1 MPMSNAPASTPL
13 QPAPPS
19 ATNRTSG
26 PLAAKPVGTGP
37 TSPSSSSL
45 VEALRETVRD
55 APPTVVLRSGGGEA
69 AMEAAT
75 SMKGEGG
82 GLCVGGQLYEQQAEQ
97 KQALRIR
104 QLERELAQA
113 KLKLQHVVTTE
124 EMARSQARQLQTTL
138 DMLLDDGGGGVD
150 GPDAPGGGGAGG
162 GNREAEDAEHDAVT
176 ADLGQRVGELEA
188 SAAAQGRERTALETS
203 VALLSAELRQR
214 FSAQRRAAC
223 DVQEELAQL
232 VVNHA

>member
-1 MPMSNAPASTPL
+1 LSPPPPLWPSDCGRDCARPLTPTY
-13 QPAPPS
+13 PRA
-19 ATNRTSG
+19 
-26 PLAAKPVGTGP
+26 
-37 TSPSSSSL
+37 
-45 VEALRETVRD
+45 
-55 APPTVVLRSGGGEA
+55 RS
-69 AMEAAT
+69 
-75 SMKGEGG
+75 EGG

-162 GNREAEDAEHDAVT
+162 GNR
-176 ADLGQRVGELEA
+176 
-188 SAAAQGRERTALETS
+188 
-203 VALLSAELRQR
+203 
-214 FSAQRRAAC
+214 
-223 DVQEELAQL
+223 
-232 VVNHA
+232 

>member
-19 ATNRTSG
+19 ATNQTSG

-75 SMKGEGG
+75 SMKGYASTEP
-82 GLCVGGQLYEQQAEQ
+82 ASH
-97 KQALRIR
+97 AD
-104 QLERELAQA
+104 AA
-113 KLKLQHVVTTE
+113 STVV
-124 EMARSQARQLQTTL
+124 
-138 DMLLDDGGGGVD
+138 
-150 GPDAPGGGGAGG
+150 
-162 GNREAEDAEHDAVT
+162 
-176 ADLGQRVGELEA
+176 
-188 SAAAQGRERTALETS
+188 AAATA
-203 VALLSAELRQR
+203 VA
-214 FSAQRRAAC
+214 
-223 DVQEELAQL
+223 V
-232 VVNHA
+232 